1 LATIGLIEFCKA
13 ASRPSL
19 LIRYV
24 KLFAGKIKN
33 IVAYIVAYYCRPM
46 PTVIGHRLHKLVIH
60 THRDSHP
67 HTHTH
72 SHTHTPTHTHT
83 QTHTHTYT
91 HKHTYTNTHRYTQ
104 VGKHR
109 YTQVGKHRYT
119 QVDKHRY
126 T

>member
-60 THRDSHP
+60 THRDSH
-67 HTHTH
+67 T
-72 SHTHTPTHTHT
+72 HTHTPTHTHT
-83 QTHTHTYT
+83 HTHA
-91 HKHTYTNTHRYTQ
+91 HTYTNTHTPTHTNTPTQ
-104 VGKHR
+104 TH
-109 YTQVGKHRYT
+109 TQIHPGGQAQIHPGG
-119 QVDKHRY
+119 
-126 T
+126 